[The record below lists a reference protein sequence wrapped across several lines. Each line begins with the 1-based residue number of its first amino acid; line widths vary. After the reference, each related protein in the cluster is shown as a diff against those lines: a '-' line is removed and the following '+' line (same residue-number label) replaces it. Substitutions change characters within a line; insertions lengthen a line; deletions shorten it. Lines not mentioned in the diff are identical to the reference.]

1 MKYLY
6 TAILALLFIS
16 CANNQKKVNLIK
28 ENSSIEDTLLELKTD
43 KLAKDIMKDSVMSP
57 KDCSLIFNEFFEKF
71 SKDSLFQ
78 KSRVK
83 YPLKWSY
90 YRESYEKLTIEHIEQ
105 KDFIYI
111 DFTEDKNAMQKKSGK
126 YEVVIEKSKYEV
138 NYLLKGYDNGIHM
151 NHIFKLVEGCWFL
164 VEIID
169 EST

>member
-1 MKYLY
+1 MRYLY
-6 TAILALLFIS
+6 IVIIVFTFFS
-16 CANNQKKVNLIK
+16 CAKDQNKVNLVND
-28 ENSSIEDTLLELKTD
+28 NSLSTDTLLDSKNNKLSNDIVEPVIEL
-43 KLAKDIMKDSVMSP
+43 
-57 KDCSLIFNEFFEKF
+57 KDCSLTFYEFFEKF
-71 SKDSLFQ
+71 SRDSLFQ

-90 YRESYEKLTIEHIEQ
+90 YRESYEKLTIEHIKQ
-105 KDFIYI
+105 KDFTYI
-111 DFTEDKNAMQKKSGK
+111 DFTEDKNAMEKKSGK
-126 YEVVIEKSKYEV
+126 YEVVIERSKYEV